1 MSCFKMNFF
10 GLRKGHLFHSCKEK
24 AQVSLHTAEMADLKL
39 ETALETID
47 QTHSFDLA
55 IK

>member
-1 MSCFKMNFF
+1 M
-10 GLRKGHLFHSCKEK
+10 E
-24 AQVSLHTAEMADLKL
+24 DLKL

-55 IK
+55 IKWQYIHTEGYAQTEALSLLHTTM